1 MTAQTSH
8 DFAELTAALSL
19 FHTKRLAL
27 RPAAVADGW
36 PLWVAT
42 RNPMFNDGLLWSQ
55 PKDDSQVLE
64 RMDAITTATQRGRM
78 TAVSAM
84 VKDTGQWVALFRLL
98 PHAADPAKIE
108 LGIWMHTDFWQGR
121 LSMELTRACISAAFT
136 VTDVQT
142 LVGAATS
149 RNRSSCTLMRLC
161 AMEPQRTVSRRHEN
175 LPDVE
180 LIEHEITRTQWLQQP
195 WARSAFEMMPV
206 TSAASLREAHSA
218 QVKPFVQ
225 PAQTAQPAE
234 QAAEQ
239 AATGHN
245 IEVDQQANLG
255 AVGLRRAA

>member
-1 MTAQTSH
+1 MQAQASH
-8 DFAELTAALSL
+8 DFAELTTALSL

-42 RNPMFNDGLLWSQ
+42 RNPVFNDGLLWSQ
-55 PKDDSQVLE
+55 PKDDAQVLE

-84 VKDTGQWVALFRLL
+84 VKDTGQWAALFRLL

-108 LGIWMHTDFWQGR
+108 LGIWLHTNFWQGR
-121 LSMELTRACISAAFT
+121 LSIELTRACISAAFT

-161 AMEPQRTVSRRHEN
+161 AMEPQRTVSRRHEH
-175 LPDVE
+175 LPDVD
-180 LIEHEITRTQWLQQP
+180 LIEHEITRAQWLQQP

-206 TSAASLREAHSA
+206 PSAAALREANSA
-218 QVKPFVQ
+218 QV
-225 PAQTAQPAE
+225 TAFPQPAE
-234 QAAEQ
+234 QPGQHERQ
-239 AATGHN
+239 VVPSGLGHDLGV
-245 IEVDQQANLG
+245 ELG
-255 AVGLRRAA
+255 ADSGGEGLRRAA